1 MLQNNIETIQNF
13 LDTEDFNNLK
23 SFLFSPDVEW
33 HFHKSQT
40 PHGND
45 EEYFDHCFFNKHEIT
60 SHNFKLV
67 MPIIKKLNCKAI
79 VQIRSNLIINKNAQ
93 LLSGFHTD
101 YEYKCK
107 TAILYMNTC
116 NGYTQFE
123 NGEKVLSEEN
133 KIIMFDSNLK
143 HAAANQTDTK
153 QRIVININY
162 F

>member
-1 MLQNNIETIQNF
+1 
-13 LDTEDFNNLK
+13 
-23 SFLFSPDVEW
+23 
-33 HFHKSQT
+33 
-40 PHGND
+40 
-45 EEYFDHCFFNKHEIT
+45 
-60 SHNFKLV
+60 LV
-67 MPIIKKLNCKAI
+67 
-79 VQIRSNLIINKNAQ
+79 INKNVQ

-133 KIIMFDSNLK
+133 KIIVFDSNLK
-143 HAAANQTDTK
+143 HAAVNQTDTK